1 MGSDLIVYVD
11 YDHGRERL
19 KISFKIP
26 LCFWNRDSNPLFFST
41 INQIAYAFR
50 PSSLACQVMK

>member
-19 KISFKIP
+19 K
-26 LCFWNRDSNPLFFST
+26 DSNPLFFST
-41 INQIAYAFR
+41 INQIVYAFR
-50 PSSLACQVMK
+50 LSSLACQVMK